1 MMKELKVIKIGG
13 NVIDNPEAL
22 DSFLD
27 KFAAL
32 EGNKILVHGGGK
44 VASEMLKG
52 LGIEPRMHNGRRITD
67 AETLKVVTMVY
78 AGLINKNIVAAL
90 QKKGCNAAGLSGAD
104 CNCITADMRP
114 KEPIDFGFVGDIAE
128 VNAGAFGMFIENGI
142 VPVVCAINHD
152 GKGTLL
158 NTNADSVASAI
169 SVAMAEEYK
178 TSFVFCFEKQG
189 VLYDK
194 DDDSSVI
201 PVIDKAMFESL
212 KAEGRV
218 ADGMLPKLENAFA
231 AIEKGVSEVVIK
243 HAGNLDKPI
252 ETKIK

>member
-1 MMKELKVIKIGG
+1 MKELKVIKIGG

-52 LGIEPRMHNGRRITD
+52 LGIEPKMHNGRRITD

-78 AGLINKNIVAAL
+78 AGLINKSIVAAL

-104 CNCITADMRP
+104 CNCIKADMRP

-128 VNAGAFGMFIENGI
+128 VNSDAFGMFIENGI

-152 GKGTLL
+152 GNGTLL

-169 SVAMAEEYK
+169 SVAMAKEYK

-201 PVIDKAMFESL
+201 PVIDAEMFESL

-231 AIEKGVSEVVIK
+231 AIGKGVSEVVIK
-243 HAGNLDKPI
+243 HAANLDKPI
-252 ETKIK
+252 ETKII